1 MNSDPIVRLSATAAL
16 SDLARRDLIRDVG
29 IHQDNMEFFNVGD
42 LAKKREQLFVHASD
56 HNF

>member
-1 MNSDPIVRLSATAAL
+1 
-16 SDLARRDLIRDVG
+16 VG